1 MSLRRAGFT
10 LIEMLVAGAIAALL
24 VGGMALMLGGLGRD
38 RARLHARSD
47 AGHAEQTLELIRR
60 DLTNATSV
68 LAQPNLVTIEG
79 FGGIDRSAMVCTN
92 RAARIVYRVR
102 RDGTRSALV
111 REQRFLDDPVRT
123 EPWAEVVASG
133 ATRLT
138 ITSDATPDPPALAV
152 EPDEMPTATAAATS
166 PASSNKGSAP
176 ALVRVRIEFVDGVID
191 QELRIR

>member
-38 RARLHARSD
+38 RARLQARTD
-47 AGHAEQTLELIRR
+47 AGHAEQMLELIRR

-68 LAQPNLVTIEG
+68 IAQPNLVAIDG

-138 ITSDATPDPPALAV
+138 ITSDATPDPSALAL
-152 EPDEMPTATAAATS
+152 EADEMPTATAATS

-176 ALVRVRIEFVDGVID
+176 ALVRVRIEFVNGVID

>member
-38 RARLHARSD
+38 RARLQARSD
-47 AGHAEQTLELIRR
+47 ARPAEQTLELIRR

-68 LAQPNLVTIEG
+68 IAQPNLVTIDG
-79 FGGIDRSAMVCTN
+79 FGGIDRSAMASTN
-92 RAARIVYRVR
+92 RAARVVYRVR

-138 ITSDATPDPPALAV
+138 ITSDATPDPSALAL
-152 EPDEMPTATAAATS
+152 EADEMPTATAATS

-176 ALVRVRIEFVDGVID
+176 ALVRVRIEFVNGVID